1 MSCHSSV
8 HQNRRLLLIL
18 AFATLHLMSL
28 RVADA
33 ETIEVARA
41 AYNEGQFTEAAQMAE
56 AVGTSEGYALAS
68 KSLTIYGR
76 YIAGNDEKRLLFEQA
91 IELANKAI
99 HANPNN
105 AEAYLELVRAIGQ
118 HSNHISKVTAL
129 KENYAKKSR
138 EGIENAIRINPEFA
152 SAYVSLGRW
161 HVGII
166 ARVGSL
172 VARVTYG
179 AKKKVAIKSFDRAI
193 ELSIEDKADY
203 FEIAVGYEEL
213 NNKKY
218 KEKVRDLLKLAIDLP
233 VQNAYDHIIH
243 EEVVKFLRSLDAPE
257 G

>member
-1 MSCHSSV
+1 
-8 HQNRRLLLIL
+8 
-18 AFATLHLMSL
+18 MSL

-138 EGIENAIRINPEFA
+138 EGIENAIRISPDFA

-193 ELSIEDKADY
+193 ELNIEDKADY
-203 FEIAVGYEEL
+203 LEIAIGYQEL
-213 NNKKY
+213 SYKKY
-218 KEKVRDLLKLAIDLP
+218 KGKVHDLLKRAIEMPSKD
-233 VQNAYDHIIH
+233 AYDSIIH
-243 EEVVKFLRSLDAPE
+243 EETLKLLGSLE
-257 G
+257 SSSG